1 MILMN
6 SDHTRKMQELEES
19 LNEANRIKH
28 QREKQLYQIKLE
40 IVKMRLLLRKM
51 NNVYGLSTSNS

>member
-1 MILMN
+1 MKHHIK
-6 SDHTRKMQELEES
+6 TMQELEES

-28 QREKQLYQIKLE
+28 QREKRLYQIKLE

-51 NNVYGLSTSNS
+51 NNVYGIYPKVEH

>member
-1 MILMN
+1 MN
-6 SDHTRKMQELEES
+6 SDHTRKMQELDES
-19 LNEANRIKH
+19 LKDANRIKH

-51 NNVYGLSTSNS
+51 NNVYGIYPKVEH

>member
-1 MILMN
+1 MN
-6 SDHTRKMQELEES
+6 SDHTRKMQELDES
-19 LNEANRIKH
+19 LKEANRIKH

-51 NNVYGLSTSNS
+51 NTVYGFNASNS

>member
-1 MILMN
+1 MN

-28 QREKQLYQIKLE
+28 QREKQLHQIKLE
-40 IVKMRLLLRKM
+40 VVKMRLLLRKI
-51 NNVYGLSTSNS
+51 NNVYGISVKV